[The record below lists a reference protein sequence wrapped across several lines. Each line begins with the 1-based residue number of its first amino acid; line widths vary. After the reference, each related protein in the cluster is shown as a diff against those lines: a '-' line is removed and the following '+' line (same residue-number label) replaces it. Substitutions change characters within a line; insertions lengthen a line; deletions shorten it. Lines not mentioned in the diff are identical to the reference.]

1 MSYSTRPPESLT
13 TPCWRPQAGAA
24 ARLPPVKMRKPMNCG
39 IVCAASMSSAIALT
53 MTGSSATNL
62 PIVTDKD
69 PQGNG
74 AQEDLSPALC
84 SPTLQLAGS
93 LLQLSVT

>member
-62 PIVTDKD
+62 PIVTDKTLKEMGHRRTCLL
-69 PQGNG
+69 PSAAPHCNW
-74 AQEDLSPALC
+74 LVLC
-84 SPTLQLAGS
+84 SSSQ
-93 LLQLSVT
+93 